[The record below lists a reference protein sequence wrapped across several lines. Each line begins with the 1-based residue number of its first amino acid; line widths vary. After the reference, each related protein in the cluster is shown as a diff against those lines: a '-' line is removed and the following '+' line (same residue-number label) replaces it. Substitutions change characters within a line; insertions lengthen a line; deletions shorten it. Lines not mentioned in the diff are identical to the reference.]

1 MKKKDFLFIF
11 FSFLIWRVLLL
22 VIELITINFV
32 PVQNNFLGGGIINYL
47 KAPLF
52 WGWANFDGEHYIS
65 IAQHGY
71 GLGEQAF
78 FPLYPVLIKIIA
90 FLFLEHTDF
99 VHAVGLIISNISF
112 FIGLIGFYKLIKID
126 FSNKIAKICIV
137 FLLLFP
143 TSFYFGSTYTEGL
156 FFSLT
161 VWSFYFARKENW
173 LSASILGMFA
183 SATRVLGVLLAPA
196 FALMILK
203 NIKFDFKKIKM
214 KHFYIILIPF
224 GIFLYMC
231 YLYLGYD
238 DPLLFLKSVRYFG
251 EQRSTVPIVLPQV
264 FYRYIFKIIPN
275 LNYSYIPVVFTT
287 AMEFVVSLA
296 FLGLAIY
303 SFFKLNIAYSIYL
316 TLGYIASTING
327 SFSSLPRYVLVLF
340 PAFIIVSIWL
350 EKLPKVW
357 KTVVLVIL
365 FVLLAISQSLFFRGY
380 WIS

>member
-22 VIELITINFV
+22 VIELITIKFV

-78 FPLYPVLIKIIA
+78 FPLYPVLIKMIA
-90 FLFLEHTDF
+90 FLFLEYTSV
-99 VHAVGLIISNISF
+99 VHAVGLVISNISF

-137 FLLLFP
+137 LLLLFP

-156 FFSLT
+156 FFSLI

-203 NIKFDFKKIKM
+203 
-214 KHFYIILIPF
+214 
-224 GIFLYMC
+224 
-231 YLYLGYD
+231 
-238 DPLLFLKSVRYFG
+238 
-251 EQRSTVPIVLPQV
+251 
-264 FYRYIFKIIPN
+264 
-275 LNYSYIPVVFTT
+275 
-287 AMEFVVSLA
+287 
-296 FLGLAIY
+296 
-303 SFFKLNIAYSIYL
+303 KL
-316 TLGYIASTING
+316 
-327 SFSSLPRYVLVLF
+327 R
-340 PAFIIVSIWL
+340 
-350 EKLPKVW
+350 
-357 KTVVLVIL
+357 
-365 FVLLAISQSLFFRGY
+365 
-380 WIS
+380 